1 VRTREISCVPVSA
14 ETHVSRRD
22 AIVAGGSTMLAGFLL
37 LLPSDDAEARTKN
50 PEVAKKL
57 KEAIEKV
64 KLKAKKTAEKAT
76 EAAKEAK
83 ATVAK

>member
-1 VRTREISCVPVSA
+1 
-14 ETHVSRRD
+14 
-22 AIVAGGSTMLAGFLL
+22 MLARFHF
-37 LLPSDDAEARTKN
+37 LLPSDDAEAHTKN

-57 KEAIEKV
+57 EAIEKV
-64 KLKAKKTAEKAT
+64 KLKAKKTAEETT

>member
-1 VRTREISCVPVSA
+1 
-14 ETHVSRRD
+14 
-22 AIVAGGSTMLAGFLL
+22 
-37 LLPSDDAEARTKN
+37 LLPSDDAEAHTKN

-57 KEAIEKV
+57 EAIEKV
-64 KLKAKKTAEKAT
+64 KLKAKKTAEETT